1 MSSVG
6 VNDILCLKIRYP
18 DGEISTKNHY
28 YLITEE
34 IEGEKYVMFEVSQFD
49 SLNEKNKY
57 LQFEDYFS
65 LVKGEVNTC
74 INKDSYIDKR
84 KEIRIEKYSDLQK
97 YKVNNPISI
106 RAIKNITED
115 CIKFRAEHNILDIN
129 KVSILKDEIESIN
142 GNKK

>member
-1 MSSVG
+1 MSSIG

-34 IEGEKYVMFEVSQFD
+34 I
-49 SLNEKNKY
+49 
-57 LQFEDYFS
+57 
-65 LVKGEVNTC
+65 KGEVNTC

-115 CIKFRAEHNILDIN
+115 CIKFMAEHNILDIN

-142 GNKK
+142 GNTK

>member
-34 IEGEKYVMFEVSQFD
+34 IKGEKYVMFEVSQFD
-49 SLNEKNKY
+49 SINEKNKY
-57 LQFEDYFS
+57 LQFEDYIS

-84 KEIRIEKYSDLQK
+84 REIKIEKYGDLQK
-97 YKVNNPISI
+97 YKVNNTISI
-106 RAIKNITED
+106 RAIKN

-142 GNKK
+142 GNKE